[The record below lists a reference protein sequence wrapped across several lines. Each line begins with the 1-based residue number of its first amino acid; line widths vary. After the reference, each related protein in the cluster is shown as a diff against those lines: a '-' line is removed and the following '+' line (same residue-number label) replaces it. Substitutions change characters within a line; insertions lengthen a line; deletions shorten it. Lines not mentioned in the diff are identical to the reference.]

1 VLNATT
7 VQIHQLLSRVPH
19 IQQWAVVVAHQQILL
34 LLVEQMADLVVE
46 DQPPLEL
53 LTHQDL
59 ALWDK
64 VLQEVHQCQVLEV
77 AAGVEQEKL
86 DRLVM
91 SLAMAAT
98 D

>member
-1 VLNATT
+1 VLNAIT

-19 IQQWAVVVAHQQILL
+19 IQQWAVAAVDQQILL

-53 LTHQDL
+53 LTHLDL

-64 VLQEVHQCQVLEV
+64 VLQEVHQYLVLEV
-77 AAGVEQEKL
+77 AAEVEQVKL
-86 DRLVM
+86 DRPVM